1 MESLTTGV
9 IVTLA
14 LTIERA
20 QMMFISRGLLAK
32 ACVLRLLNAR
42 AYFNGLIFT
51 H

>member
-1 MESLTTGV
+1 MELLTAGV

-14 LTIERA
+14 LTNERA

-32 ACVLRLLNAR
+32 ACV
-42 AYFNGLIFT
+42 FGLIFT